1 MSLEAW
7 GDEGDVG
14 IDGYVTEEYFDE
26 VVAEKDAEIERLRAT
41 IVWALGYTDFSPRE
55 EGDKP
60 FWWRKELRE
69 KSGLTPE
76 DCWRIAASVQSPKGE
91 KG

>member
-60 FWWRKELRE
+60 FGGARNFE
-69 KSGLTPE
+69 KNP
-76 DCWRIAASVQSPKGE
+76 ASHPKTAGV
-91 KG
+91 